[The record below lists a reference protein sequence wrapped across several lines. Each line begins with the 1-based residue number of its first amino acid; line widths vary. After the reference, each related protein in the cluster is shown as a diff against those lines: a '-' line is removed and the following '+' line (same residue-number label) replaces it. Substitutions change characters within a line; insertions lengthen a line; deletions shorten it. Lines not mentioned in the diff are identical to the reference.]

1 MFCHLLERFFDDV
14 GAVPVTD
21 NLNLS
26 LMNTIRAEAPRVLAD
41 PDNYDARANIMW
53 AACSAIRDSPEWA
66 AMRTGPLMG
75 WNTSCRR

>member
-1 MFCHLLERFFDDV
+1 MAFAESMTEPPPTASTQSTFDDV

-41 PDNYDARANIMW
+41 PDNYDARARRRW
-53 AACSAIRDSPEWA
+53 A
-66 AMRTGPLMG
+66 
-75 WNTSCRR
+75 